1 MKRFLRSI
9 SILLIASLL
18 LPVLPINARAAVPIP
33 LYEDSFTGGLGN
45 WDLFGSTAF
54 QVQGSGAEAQL
65 EGSTTATG
73 PQRAVVKQTMLPYT
87 VTDYNLEFTAQGDRF
102 RTIFRYSSNT
112 NYYFLEF
119 KNSSL
124 VELWKYPNS
133 SATEIVGAPVNIRLA
148 IPGFNLTDRH
158 QYKVEV
164 KGSEFKLYIDDTLVT
179 VFTDS
184 TLTAGGIG
192 FSVKSLTA
200 GTPVYLIVDQVTV
213 TPIAAAPA
221 EYAINHLPVTE
232 VPYNA
237 NVPVTFSVTDATYST
252 TAFIHYG
259 YEDDALDLVL
269 QPMKIGSGV
278 YSGTIPGSSQSAQI
292 RYYITAQNGED
303 DTARYPESGEI
314 TVSIGQIV
322 PYTNNFDGEM
332 PNTVP
337 AGWTVGGNTKVIELP
352 DGNKLL
358 NLNGSGSAK
367 LSLPMYQN
375 VDNFVAKFKVKYER
389 TSEAQQNTW
398 RFRYRAI
405 DDANNNAME
414 WATHN
419 SKYFIMRK
427 TTLGGNYYLAN
438 FVKSLLDEW
447 HEYELQVS
455 GITHKLFIDGIE
467 TASGED
473 SDALALTKGYFQW
486 NVVGG
491 INLMIDDFSIEPI
504 QSPYV
509 VDLQPSGNFVGIY
522 TQDEVPGLALALD
535 AGAAAHDFQFD
546 YTVRRADGNQA
557 IVASGTKNYSLDKY
571 ATNIDILPFAPQLN
585 AIGTY
590 EVSADFKVD
599 GVNQPD
605 KSKRM
610 RLAVVKKAA
619 PVKGLDLDNESKFGL
634 NTHYALNWKD
644 DIIDG
649 ARKMGARH
657 HRSGISWGDVDK
669 NVKDGSGATVYDY
682 SKVDPQLDKLFSY
695 GFNQITVLDIDR
707 NTNYQE
713 GTVNTTASLKAM
725 GDFVANTVAK
735 YKDRIRQWEMPNEPE
750 IFSKPY
756 IPAEF
761 VQLQKVAYLNMK
773 KADPDAMLLA
783 GDHTSS
789 VLSVLPKELELGSY
803 DYADAFSYH
812 PYVYNS
818 MPDGNLQNLMNGV
831 KSLVNAY
838 GGWKDYYLTEGG
850 WPTAKSGYPSVSEEI
865 QRDYIV
871 RAFLNYMVTD
881 QVKAYEYYDYKN
893 DGTDDRYYDIFWGIT
908 DNNGRPKLA
917 YTAVSQLMTTLDKAR
932 YVGTWDTGNPD
943 VAVQVFLN
951 DGQPVI
957 TAWKKVDHKD
967 NPAVKPL
974 TSTITLPFGAAGLK
988 VMDINGVE
996 VPVSEGAGGIQLVV
1010 SGSPVYVTGAPADFI
1025 LQSAAKLLQGKKQEA
1040 IVKLNLTRVTDNA
1053 AIIDSDVAEIERI
1066 AQKLEVA
1073 TGNGGQPT
1081 GLEQEIKDIY
1091 TLMAQ
1096 IAGQIKGGSIEGA
1109 PGYVALEALYNLAE
1123 SASVALV
1130 YALDGPGVSSLD
1142 YNGAVQAAV
1151 ASFNAKKGDYSVMPV
1166 SASAVLRLNR
1176 YGRLAEAA
1184 FSRGSY
1190 AESYAYN
1197 LLAREFAGA
1206 ASAMVDSEQVKFIG
1220 VLSNVTPSQVNGEA
1234 GYTTAL
1240 NLSLVNSTEAPQPVT
1255 VHLKLPSGWEHS
1267 QTEPS
1272 IKDLTI
1278 PAQGSLD
1285 QPYQVLVPEGT
1296 LKGRYEIE
1304 LDIVHNGAVFD
1315 TKKVELT
1322 VEDGLDVKLLPI
1334 KKTIEEL
1341 DVVTVQLTGTSSS
1354 DKTGEVTIKG
1364 PDGSLLTPVI
1374 SSTFSGLKKGDRIQ
1388 LDFHWTHHKLIEFN
1402 EYLVDLQVEEASSGK
1417 VIFHDAAMPLDFNLI
1432 QSTNGMTVDG
1442 SLEDWKDAYPIHLR
1456 RKDQNAT
1463 GHHDPE
1469 SLETIAYAKWATD
1482 GMYFAVSVRD
1492 NVHKQ
1497 SENAANMWKNDSV
1510 QVSLDPLN
1518 NRESPYGSDD
1528 VELGFALADDGTHLV
1543 NIFYSAPPN
1552 QNGDVSGQVPFKAIR
1567 DDATSRT
1574 FYEFKIPTAYVK
1586 DLVPKLGH
1594 PIGFNIAVNDAD
1606 YQNGRDNF
1614 IQWTKG
1620 TADSKNTTLYDAF
1633 EFIDHH
1639 PVPPDENGGEGGSG
1653 GDGGDT
1659 GVGGDT
1665 PSSLPPT
1672 TNIGGGQLVTPPAIG
1687 IITVPTDLL
1696 KSGSNGRS
1704 TIEVPAGT
1712 IEVKLPANA
1721 AALLEENKLEVKM
1734 DKLVLEIPSA
1744 LFKQLAGRISA
1755 EELQG
1760 STISLKLEPLKSSDV
1775 QALLAKGQQSSN
1787 AAIKLGSE
1795 IYELSLT
1802 ITTAS
1807 GSIEKLMQFDQP
1819 ITIRLKVDPSMN
1831 PKLIGIYYL
1840 SDGGLLEW
1848 IGGQYANGEMTAQIQ
1863 HFSKYAVLEVKK
1875 NFADLATNYW
1885 AYHVIQELAAKQII
1899 QGINASKFE
1908 PSRSITRAEFTTMLV
1923 NALKLTKLGEIP
1935 FADVAE
1941 DKWYA
1946 QAVSIAYEA
1955 GIVTG
1960 TSATTFDPNGLIT
1973 REQMVTMT
1981 MKAYWSIN
1989 VNTATD
1995 SSVMFTD
2002 ATQISAW
2009 ASPSVKEAAALELIR
2024 GRADGLF
2031 VPKGISTRAEA
2042 AQVIYNLINA

>member
-1 MKRFLRSI
+1 MKKILRSI
-9 SILLIASLL
+9 STLLIVSLL
-18 LPVLPINARAAVPIP
+18 LPVLPVSTQAAAPTP
-33 LYEDSFTGGLGN
+33 LYEDSFAGGLGN
-45 WDLFGSTAF
+45 WDLFGSTSW
-54 QVQGSGAEAQL
+54 QVQGNGTEAQL
-65 EGSTTATG
+65 KGTTTLTG
-73 PQRAVVKQTMLPYT
+73 PQRAVVKATQLPYT
-87 VTDYNLEFTAQGDRF
+87 VTDYNLEFKAQGDRF
-102 RTIFRYSSNT
+102 RTIFRYSSST
-112 NYYFLEF
+112 SYYFLEF
-119 KNSSL
+119 KNSNF

-133 SATEIVGAPVNIRLA
+133 STTEIVGAPVNIATA
-148 IPGFNLTDRH
+148 IPGFNLTDWH

-164 KGSEFKLYIDDTLVT
+164 KGSEFKLYIDGTLVT

-184 TLTAGGIG
+184 SLMAGGIG
-192 FSVKSLTA
+192 FSLKSLTA
-200 GTPVYLIVDQVTV
+200 GTAVYLNVDQVTV
-213 TPIAAAPA
+213 APIAAAPA
-221 EYAINHLPVTE
+221 EYSIAHMPVTD

-252 TAFIHYG
+252 SAIIHYG
-259 YEDDALDLVL
+259 YGNDALDLML
-269 QPMKIGSGV
+269 QPSGIGSGV
-278 YSGTIPGSSQSAQI
+278 FSGTIPGSSQSDQI
-292 RYYITAQNGED
+292 RYYITAQNGEGGI
-303 DTARYPESGEI
+303 ARYPETGEI
-314 TVSIGQIV
+314 TVSLGVIA
-322 PYTNNFDGEM
+322 PYTNNFDGET

-337 AGWTVGGNTKVIELP
+337 AGWTVGGNTRVIELP
-352 DGNKLL
+352 DGNKVF

-367 LSLPMYQN
+367 LNLPMYQN
-375 VDNFVAKFKVKYER
+375 VDNFIVKFKVKYER
-389 TSEAQQNTW
+389 TSDAVQNTW

-438 FVKSLLDEW
+438 YVKSLLDEW

-455 GITHKLFIDGIE
+455 GITHKLFIDGLEI
-467 TASGED
+467 ASGED
-473 SDALALTKGYFQW
+473 SDSLALTKGYFQW

-491 INLMIDDFSIEPI
+491 INLMIDDFSIEPV

-535 AGAAAHDFQFD
+535 AGAAAHEFQMN
-546 YTVRRADGNQA
+546 YSVRRADGDKA
-557 IVASGTKNYSLDKY
+557 VVASGTKSYSLGKY
-571 ATNIDILPFAPQLN
+571 ATSKDIIAFEPRLN
-585 AIGTY
+585 SVGTY

-599 GVNQPD
+599 GVKQSD

-610 RLAVVKKAA
+610 RLAVIKKAA

-657 HRSGISWGDVDK
+657 HRSGITWEDVDK
-669 NVKDGSGATVYDY
+669 NVKDASGATVYDY
-682 SKVDPQLDKLFSY
+682 SRVDPQLDKLFSY
-695 GFNQITVLDIDR
+695 GFNQITVLAIDK
-707 NTNYQE
+707 NANYQS
-713 GTVNTTASLKAM
+713 GTVNTTSALKAM

-735 YKDRIRQWEMPNEPE
+735 YKGKIRQWEMPNEPE

-756 IPAEF
+756 FPAEF

-789 VLSVLPKELELGSY
+789 VLSVLPKELELGSF
-803 DYADAFSYH
+803 DYADAYSYH

-831 KSLVNAY
+831 KDLVNAY

-850 WPTAKSGYPSVSEEI
+850 WPTANSGYPSVSEEI

-917 YTAVSQLMTTLDKAR
+917 YPAVNQLMTTLDKAR
-932 YVGTWDTGNPD
+932 YIGTWDTGNPD
-943 VAVQVFLN
+943 VTVEVFLS

-967 NPAVKPL
+967 NPAVKPP

-996 VPVSEGAGGIQLVV
+996 IPVTVGAGGIQLVV
-1010 SGSPVYVTGAPADFI
+1010 SGSPVYLTGAPADFVF
-1025 LQSAAKLLQGKKQEA
+1025 QSAAQLLQNKKQEA
-1040 IVKLNLTRVTDNA
+1040 IVKLNKTRVTGNA
-1053 AIIDSDVAEIERI
+1053 ALIDSDAAEIARI
-1066 AQKLEVA
+1066 MLQLAA
-1073 TGNGGQPT
+1073 ASGNGSHSA
-1081 GLEQEIKDIY
+1081 GLEQGIKDIY
-1091 TLMAQ
+1091 TLMVQ
-1096 IAGQIKGGSIEGA
+1096 IAGQIKNGSMESA

-1130 YALDGPGVSSLD
+1130 YALDGAGTNSLD
-1142 YNGAVQAAV
+1142 YSAAVQTAV

-1184 FSRGSY
+1184 FLRGSH

-1197 LLAREFAGA
+1197 LLAREFAGV
-1206 ASAMVDSEQVKFIG
+1206 ASAMVDSEQAKFIG
-1220 VLSNVTPSQVNGEA
+1220 VLSNVTPTQVNGEA
-1234 GYTTAL
+1234 GYATEL
-1240 NLSLVNSTEAPQPVT
+1240 NLSLVNSTEAPQQVK
-1255 VHLKLPSGWEHS
+1255 VNLKLPNGWESS

-1272 IKDLTI
+1272 MRDLTI

-1304 LDIVHNGAVFD
+1304 LEVVHDGAAFD
-1315 TKKVELT
+1315 TKKVQLT
-1322 VEDGLDVKLLPI
+1322 VEDGLDVKLLPV

-1354 DKTGEVTIKG
+1354 EKSGKVSIKG

-1374 SSTFSGLKKGDRIQ
+1374 SSAFSGLKKGDRIQ
-1388 LDFHWTHHKLIEFN
+1388 MDFRWTHHERADFN
-1402 EYLVDLQVEEASSGK
+1402 EYHVDLQVEETSSGK
-1417 VIFHDAAMPLDFNLI
+1417 VIFHDMAMPLDFNLI
-1432 QSTNGMTVDG
+1432 QSINGVTVDG
-1442 SLEDWKDAYPIHLR
+1442 NLKDWKDAYPIHLR

-1463 GHHDPE
+1463 GHHDPDN
-1469 SLETIAYAKWATD
+1469 LEAVAYAKWAAD

-1518 NRESPYGSDD
+1518 NRQSPYGSDD
-1528 VELGFALADDGTHLV
+1528 VEWGLALADDGTHLV

-1552 QNGDVSGQVPFKAIR
+1552 PNGDVSGQVPFKAIR
-1567 DDATSRT
+1567 DEAAGRT
-1574 FYEFKIPTAYVK
+1574 IYEFKIPTAYVK
-1586 DLVPKLGH
+1586 DLMPKLGH
-1594 PIGFNIAVNDAD
+1594 TIGFNIAVNDAD

-1614 IQWTKG
+1614 IQWTQG
-1620 TADSKNTTLYDAF
+1620 TADSKNTALYDAF

-1639 PVPPDENGGEGGSG
+1639 PVPPDENEGSG
-1653 GDGGDT
+1653 GDGEG
-1659 GVGGDT
+1659 
-1665 PSSLPPT
+1665 PSLPPT
-1672 TNIGGGQLVTPPAIG
+1672 TGTGIGQPVTPSASG
-1687 IITVPTDLL
+1687 IVTVPANSL
-1696 KSGSNGRS
+1696 KNGSNGRS
-1704 TIEVPAGT
+1704 TVEVPANT
-1712 IEVKLPANA
+1712 TEVKLPANA
-1721 AALLEENKLEVKM
+1721 AALLAENKLEVKT
-1734 DKLVLEIPSA
+1734 DRLALEIPSA
-1744 LFKQLAGRISA
+1744 LFQQLAGRISA
-1755 EELQG
+1755 EELQD
-1760 STISLKLEPLKSSDV
+1760 STISLKLEPLKSSDA
-1775 QALLAKGQQSSN
+1775 QALLAKGQQLAN
-1787 AAIKLGSE
+1787 AAIKHGSDV
-1795 IYELSLT
+1795 YELSLT
-1802 ITTAS
+1802 LTTAS
-1807 GSIEKLMQFDQP
+1807 GSIEKLTNFDQP
-1819 ITIRLKVDPSMN
+1819 ITIRLKIDSSMN
-1831 PKLIGIYYL
+1831 PKLTGIYFL
-1840 SDGGLLEW
+1840 SEEGQLEW
-1848 IGGQYANGEMTAQIQ
+1848 IGGKYDDGEMIAEIR

-1875 NFADLATNYW
+1875 DFADLSTKHW
-1885 AYHVIQELAAKQII
+1885 AYNVIQELTAKQII
-1899 QGINASKFE
+1899 QGTSAAKFE
-1908 PSRSITRAEFTTMLV
+1908 PGRSITRAEFTAMLV
-1923 NALKLTKLGEIP
+1923 NALKLTKSGENS
-1935 FADVAE
+1935 FADVPA

-1960 TSATTFDPNGLIT
+1960 TSATMFDPYGLMT

-1981 MKAYWSIN
+1981 MKAYRSIN
-1989 VNTATD
+1989 GNMASGASAT
-1995 SSVMFTD
+1995 FTD
-2002 ATQISAW
+2002 ASRISAW
-2009 ASPSVKEAAALELIR
+2009 ALPYVKDAAAFKLIR
-2024 GRADGLF
+2024 GRAEGLF
-2031 VPKGISTRAEA
+2031 VPNGISTRAEA
-2042 AQVIYNLINA
+2042 AQVIYNLINV